1 MAKLYWRVKKN
12 RKWTWQP
19 AEIMVSHLN
28 DDQNGTPVYRS
39 YEVRELEEEE

>member
-28 DDQNGTPVYRS
+28 DDEDGTLPYKS